1 MINEDT
7 TKLYVVIAWN
17 KSHSFFRMVY
27 ITKKQV
33 EKMFPKDIRPWIS
46 FNDYI
51 FIPRDLKNP
60 NEGNRKRKYF
70 LSKQTIDGVQRMVI
84 QINLHKFASLFKNSE
99 YEVYTRP
106 TETIES
112 FTTTID
118 EPTEEVVTTETE
130 SVITES
136 NRYNNSTDNYFQT
149 STGGYFQHLCYSTS
163 IEDYHLNSTGFQYDY
178 TVHNEND
185 QTSKPSFNELTLS
198 YTYNMNVLNRKFETL
213 EITNPKSDNKK
224 KDENSPLLPIN
235 LNTYSIIYRGG
246 RRVYHR
252 H

>member
-1 MINEDT
+1 
-7 TKLYVVIAWN
+7 
-17 KSHSFFRMVY
+17 
-27 ITKKQV
+27 
-33 EKMFPKDIRPWIS
+33 MFPKDIRPWIS

-51 FIPRDLKNP
+51 FIPRDLQNP
-60 NEGNRKRKYF
+60 NESIRKRKYF

-84 QINLHKFASLFKNSE
+84 EITLHKFASLIKNSD
-99 YEVYTRP
+99 YEVYPRP

-112 FTTTID
+112 CTTTID
-118 EPTEEVVTTETE
+118 EPTKECVTTDTE

-149 STGGYFQHLCYSTS
+149 STGVYFQHRCYNVSN
-163 IEDYHLNSTGFQYDY
+163 EYDQLNSTGFQYDY
-178 TVHNEND
+178 TVHNVND
-185 QTSKPSFNELTLS
+185 QTSKPSFTELTLS

-213 EITNPKSDNKK
+213 ETTNPKIDNKK